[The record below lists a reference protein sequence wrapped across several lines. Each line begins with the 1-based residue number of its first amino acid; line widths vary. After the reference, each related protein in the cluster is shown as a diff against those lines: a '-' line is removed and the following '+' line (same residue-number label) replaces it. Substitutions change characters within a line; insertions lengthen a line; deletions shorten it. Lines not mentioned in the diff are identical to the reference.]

1 MTVNEVY
8 ERGISHLPEVP
19 NDNPDLKN
27 YILNWVNEMLA
38 ETFHIENSI
47 RKYFGTELLTEPQ
60 VVNSLDDEIE
70 YNWRLVYTAFPYG
83 IAAQAFIDD
92 DNDYRSNKYG
102 QQYVLRC
109 NEAVINEPERIK
121 DVY

>member
-1 MTVNEVY
+1 MTVREVY

-19 NDNPDLKN
+19 SDNPDLQN
-27 YILNWVNEMLA
+27 YILNWTNEMLA

-47 RKYFGTELLTEPQ
+47 RKHYEMELLTEPQ
-60 VVNSLDDEIE
+60 VVSSLNDEIE
-70 YNWRLVYTAFPYG
+70 YNWRLVYAAFPYG

-92 DNDYRSNKYG
+92 DNDYRSNKFG

-109 NEAVINEPERIK
+109 NEAIINEVENII
-121 DVY
+121 DCY

>member
-1 MTVNEVY
+1 MTVKEVY

-19 NDNPDLKN
+19 SDNPDLQN
-27 YILNWVNEMLA
+27 YVVNWVNEMLA

-47 RKYFGTELLTEPQ
+47 RKHYGGELLKEPQ
-60 VVNSLDDEIE
+60 VVKTLNDDIQ
-70 YNWRLVYTAFPYG
+70 YNWRLVFTAFPYG
-83 IAAQAFIDD
+83 IAAQAFVDD

-109 NEAVINEPERIK
+109 NEAVINDFENIV